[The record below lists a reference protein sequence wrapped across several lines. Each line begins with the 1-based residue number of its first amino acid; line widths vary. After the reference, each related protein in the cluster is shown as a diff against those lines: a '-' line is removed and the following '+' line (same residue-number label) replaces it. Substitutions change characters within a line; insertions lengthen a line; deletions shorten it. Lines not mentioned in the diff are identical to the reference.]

1 LTAPGLR
8 DVEPDAGSGR
18 SCCRSNIAG
27 RRSTRCTR
35 NQSSPRDYRTN
46 DAACQGQ
53 AHAPVFTANATNI
66 GLTTTQATAFNA
78 ATTAAAAALLAQQQA
93 HQAALVATQAAQDAF
108 GSLRSSAGDVV
119 RLIRAYAESTSKP
132 ITVYNL
138 AQIPPPATPTPMP
151 PPGQPTNLTV
161 TLTPADGALLLRW
174 KVVNP
179 PGANGTS
186 YIIRRKLPSEAEF
199 SFIGVSGRKEF
210 VDDTLIAGPDSVQ
223 YTVQGQRS
231 DSSGPLS
238 EIFTVN
244 FGQNPGGGMTASV
257 MSDHRSEAG
266 ATSTPST
273 VDGHAVQKVLPN
285 ANGHPKRTKSRV

>member
-1 LTAPGLR
+1 VTEVTGNHRAP
-8 DVEPDAGSGR
+8 SGR
-18 SCCRSNIAG
+18 RI
-27 RRSTRCTR
+27 
-35 NQSSPRDYRTN
+35 
-46 DAACQGQ
+46 
-53 AHAPVFTANATNI
+53 
-66 GLTTTQATAFNA
+66 
-78 ATTAAAAALLAQQQA
+78 
-93 HQAALVATQAAQDAF
+93 AALVATQAAQDAF

-186 YIIRRKLPSEAEF
+186 YIIRRKLPTEGEF

-238 EIFTVN
+238 EMFTVN
-244 FGQNPGGGMTASV
+244 FGRLPGGGMTAMV
-257 MSDHRSEAG
+257 DHRLETG
-266 ATSTPST
+266 ATGYRVETGATATPST
-273 VDGHAVQKVLPN
+273 VDGRTVQKVLTSG
-285 ANGHPKRTKSRV
+285 NGSAKRAKART